1 MSRGLFISFEG
12 VEGVGKSTQI
22 AAFVE
27 TLQDAGIDVVQTR
40 EPGGTPNAER
50 IRDILKDHADEAMPP
65 VAELLLMFAA
75 RAINT
80 ANTIRPAIEQGR
92 WVVADRY
99 TDSTRAYQG
108 GGRGQP
114 MDRIDAVA
122 DWVHGDVNPDLTVLL
137 DAPAEIGLARASGRG
152 QADRF
157 ETEAVAFFE
166 AVRSTYLELA
176 AKEPDRFIVIDA
188 SDAIE
193 TVRERVRQ
201 AASNIIDRSNND
213 L

>member
-1 MSRGLFISFEG
+1 MSRGLFVSFEG

-22 AAFVE
+22 AAFIE
-27 TLQDAGIDVVQTR
+27 TLKDAGIDVVQTR

-50 IRDILKDHADEAMPP
+50 IRNILKDHADESMPP

-80 ANTIRPAIEQGR
+80 ANTIRPAIEAGN

-114 MDRIDAVA
+114 MDRINAVA
-122 DWVHGDVNPDLTVLL
+122 EWVHGDINPDITVLL
-137 DAPAEIGLARASGRG
+137 DAPAEVGLARASGRG
-152 QADRF
+152 EADRF

-166 AVRSTYLELA
+166 AVRATYLDLA
-176 AKEPDRFIVIDA
+176 ANEPERFIVIDA
-188 SDAIE
+188 SDALE
-193 TVRERVRQ
+193 AVRERVRQ
-201 AASNIIDRSNND
+201 AASD
-213 L
+213 LINRFREVR

>member
-1 MSRGLFISFEG
+1 MSRGLFITFEG

-22 AAFVE
+22 ATFVKALNE
-27 TLQDAGIDVVQTR
+27 AGIDVIQTR

-50 IRDILKDHADEAMPP
+50 IRNILKEHADESMPA

-80 ANTIRPAIEQGR
+80 ANTIRPAIEAGR

-114 MDRIDAVA
+114 MDRIDTVA
-122 DWVHGDVNPDLTVLL
+122 EWVHGDVNPDVTVLL
-137 DAPAEIGLARASGRG
+137 DAPAEVGLARASGRG
-152 QADRF
+152 DADRF

-166 AVRSTYLELA
+166 AVRSTYLEMA
-176 AKEPDRFIVIDA
+176 AREADRFIVVDA
-188 SDAIE
+188 SDSLE
-193 TVRERVRQ
+193 NVSQRVRDV
-201 AASNIIDRSNND
+201 AKD
-213 L
+213 LINKFS

>member
-188 SDAIE
+188 SD
-193 TVRERVRQ
+193 
-201 AASNIIDRSNND
+201 
-213 L
+213 